1 MIKFFYGLSGTFKS
15 ATIETLLNSP
25 DTVAVWSMIK
35 YWKKLETGI
44 FSGQISYN
52 DLNYAL
58 LHLSILE
65 HTLKTTDKKNI
76 LVERGVSDMSYYR
89 MKAYEALGESIDD
102 SWIYKSVEEEL
113 RICRD
118 QSVHKILLIQ
128 NDKDFIRDVILSEPT
143 RAEKFPD
150 GLDDYLRNQE
160 LYVEFTEK
168 YNNISEVITI
178 NDAKSYI
185 ESLGL
190 EFKLNKLNNYGSSEK

>member
-15 ATIETLLNSP
+15 ATIETLFNSP

-35 YWKKLETGI
+35 YWKKLETSI

-128 NDKDFIRDVILSEPT
+128 NDKDFIRDIILSEPT
-143 RAEKFPD
+143 RAEKFPSLND
-150 GLDDYLRNQE
+150 YLKSQDDYIK
-160 LYVEFTEK
+160 FTEK
-168 YNNISEVITI
+168 YNNISKVITI

-190 EFKLNKLNNYGSSEK
+190 EFEESKTLKQNL